1 MLFIG
6 FINNVILAAGLEADS
21 MFLRQG
27 SPDFVRV
34 AEMFSGVADADMS
47 VSSRAGYSRF
57 Y

>member
-6 FINNVILAAGLEADS
+6 LINNVILAAGLEAGS
-21 MFLRQG
+21 MFLRAG

-47 VSSRAGYSRF
+47 VRSRAFHPRF

>member
-6 FINNVILAAGLEADS
+6 IINNVILAAGLEAGS
-21 MFLRQG
+21 MFLRVD

-34 AEMFSGVADADMS
+34 AEMFSGVADADIS
-47 VSSRAGYSRF
+47 VHSRAFHPRF

>member
-6 FINNVILAAGLEADS
+6 FINNVILAAGLEAGN
-21 MFLRQG
+21 MFLRQD